1 MLQSLIIFV
10 NRILRESKH
19 IMDASQITTQ
29 DNKLTSFK
37 DAIRSAFPHTI
48 PVLTGFLVLGMA
60 YGVLMQSK
68 GYGVLW
74 SVLMSAIA
82 YCGSMQFVA
91 VTLLTTVFN
100 PIQAF
105 LLSLMINAR
114 HLFYGL
120 SMLEKYKGL
129 GKIRFFLIYTL
140 TDETF
145 SIASSISPPSNV
157 DRKLF
162 YCCISFLNYIYWV
175 TGTFLGGLVGSRI
188 TIDTKGLDFVLTALF
203 VVLFLEQM
211 KYREIRRYGL
221 AGILGALIGLTV
233 FGAENMMI
241 PSMVIILLILLAG
254 RKRAC
259 T

>member
-1 MLQSLIIFV
+1 MEAAQTMIQK
-10 NRILRESKH
+10 SK
-19 IMDASQITTQ
+19 INT
-29 DNKLTSFK
+29 LK
-37 DAIRSAFPHTI
+37 DAVRSAFPHTI

-74 SVLMSAIA
+74 AVLMSAIA

-145 SIASSISPPSNV
+145 SIASSITPPAGV

-162 YCCISFLNYIYWV
+162 YCSISFLNYIYWV
-175 TGTFLGGLVGSRI
+175 TGTFLGGILGSKI
-188 TIDTKGLDFVLTALF
+188 TINTKGLDFVLTALF

-211 KYREIRRYGL
+211 KYREIRRFGL
-221 AGILGALIGLTV
+221 AGITGALIGLTI

-241 PSMVIILLILLAG
+241 PSMIIILLILLIG
-254 RKRAC
+254 RKKQC
-259 T
+259 S

>member
-1 MLQSLIIFV
+1 
-10 NRILRESKH
+10 
-19 IMDASQITTQ
+19 MDTTQ
-29 DNKLTSFK
+29 TMTQNNKFNLLK
-37 DAIRSAFPHTI
+37 DSVRSAFPHTI

-74 SVLMSAIA
+74 AVLMSAIA

-100 PIQAF
+100 PVQAF
-105 LLSLMINAR
+105 FLSLMVNAR

-145 SIASSISPPSNV
+145 SIASSITPPADV

-162 YCCISFLNYIYWV
+162 YCCISFLNYVYWV
-175 TGTFLGGLVGSRI
+175 TGTFLGGLIGSKI
-188 TIDTKGLDFVLTALF
+188 TFNTKGLDFVLTALF
-203 VVLFLEQM
+203 VVLFIEQM
-211 KYREIRRYGL
+211 KYRELRRFGL
-221 AGILGALIGLTV
+221 AGITGALIGLIV

-254 RKRAC
+254 RKKQC
-259 T
+259 I